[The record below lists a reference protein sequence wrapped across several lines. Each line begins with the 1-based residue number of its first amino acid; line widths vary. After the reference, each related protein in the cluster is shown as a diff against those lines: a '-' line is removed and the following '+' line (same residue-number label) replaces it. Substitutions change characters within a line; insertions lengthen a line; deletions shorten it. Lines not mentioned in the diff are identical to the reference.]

1 MILNRNEFVDF
12 WNELTPEI
20 RLGDPDSILWTH
32 ERIVGM
38 KQSQWFVKVA
48 PLKMPDTDTSN
59 EYFDWNTAML
69 TGQVLC
75 YSSSEEKA
83 EEWWGFT
90 HYEDILLWKL
100 RWEGR

>member
-1 MILNRNEFVDF
+1 MILNRDEFADL
-12 WNELTPEI
+12 WNKGTPEI
-20 RLGDPDSILWTH
+20 RLGDPDSILWSH
-32 ERIVGM
+32 ERSDGM

-48 PLKMPDTDTSN
+48 PLLLLDNEIGT
-59 EYFDWNTAML
+59 EYFEWNNQML
-69 TGQVLC
+69 IGQVLC